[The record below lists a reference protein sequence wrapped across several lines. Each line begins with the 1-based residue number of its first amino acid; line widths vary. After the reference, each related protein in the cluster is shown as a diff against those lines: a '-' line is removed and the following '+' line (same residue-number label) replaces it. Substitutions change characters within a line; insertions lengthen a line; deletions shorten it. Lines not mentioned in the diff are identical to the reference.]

1 MHYGIDPKI
10 KCLSVIMCLK
20 VKNRQRTLR
29 CIAFLST
36 IYKIYLLYVADA
48 HSTLVIHCCFH
59 GQGLKFVISRII
71 PTGSAS

>member
-1 MHYGIDPKI
+1 MHYGADPKI

-20 VKNRQRTLR
+20 MKNCKGILR
-29 CIAFLST
+29 CILNLT
-36 IYKIYLLYVADA
+36 TTYKIYFLYVA
-48 HSTLVIHCCFH
+48 CFR